1 MSINDKLNS
10 YIDVTHD
17 RPRSQAS
24 EIKRLFEQ
32 TSHKEFLSKILD
44 HREFFMT
51 RSNDKYQLVVTRG
64 EVRLSEVIVY
74 EAEEFAGSF
83 FPFNHLRRQVIKR
96 AWPREAN
103 FTVKLD
109 QSDEIKVEVNSA
121 VKDIESLL
129 RFVDFELF
137 ESK

>member
-24 EIKRLFEQ
+24 EIKHLFEQ
-32 TSHKEFLSKILD
+32 ISHKEFLSKVRD

-51 RSNDKYQLVVTRG
+51 RSNDKYQLVVTCG
-64 EVRLSEVIVY
+64 EVRISEVILY
-74 EAEEFAGSF
+74 EAVELAGSF
-83 FPFNHLRRQVIKR
+83 FPFNHLHRQVIR
-96 AWPREAN
+96 RTWPREAN
-103 FTVKLD
+103 FTVKID
-109 QSDEIKVEVNSA
+109 QNEEIEVEVNSA
-121 VKDIESLL
+121 VKDVESLL

>member
-24 EIKRLFEQ
+24 EIKHLFEK
-32 TSHKEFLSKILD
+32 TSHKEFLSKIRN
-44 HREFFMT
+44 HQAFYMN
-51 RSNDKYQLVVTRG
+51 RSNDEYQLVVTSG
-64 EVRLSEVIVY
+64 EIRISEVIVY
-74 EAEEFAGSF
+74 EAEELAGSF
-83 FPFNHLRRQVIKR
+83 FPFNHIRRSVVKR
-96 AWPREAN
+96 SWPREAN
-103 FTVKLD
+103 FTVKID
-109 QSDEIKVEVNSA
+109 QSDEIEVEVNSA
-121 VKDIESLL
+121 VKDVESLL

>member
-24 EIKRLFEQ
+24 EIEHLFEQ
-32 TSHKEFLSKILD
+32 TRHKEFLSKIRD
-44 HREFFMT
+44 HQEFFMN
-51 RSNDKYQLVVTRG
+51 RSNDEYQIVVKRG
-64 EVRLSEVIVY
+64 EVRISEVILY
-74 EAEEFAGSF
+74 EAEELAGSF
-83 FPFNHLRRQVIKR
+83 FPFNHLHRQVIR
-96 AWPREAN
+96 RTWPREAN
-103 FTVKLD
+103 FTVKID
-109 QSDEIKVEVNSA
+109 HNDEIEVEVNSA